1 MKNLPVPKRGMI
13 TRRRLMGAAAL
24 SAGATGL
31 AWESF
36 RRARTEPVVILKNTG
51 YKEGVEDALR
61 RGLIELGVTS
71 SSIKGKKVVL
81 KPNLVEPRRRARQHA
96 PAHHPG
102 GHPGFPFPWGC
113 VGHGCRGG
121 RARTRPVFRPRGVG
135 ATLPPR
141 GKSHSIPR
149 PELRPGRRN
158 AEPRPLDEDDSPDV
172 AANRSRSRPARIARQ
187 NEDAP
192 LGRNHLVDENLFGLM
207 PGAYYGWPKNVL
219 HEQGLLE
226 SILDIN
232 ATVRPHLAIID
243 GILGMGGD
251 GPIMGDPIPSNVLV
265 MGTNPTAVDAT
276 CARVMGIAPESVEYL
291 DRASAFLGPI
301 AERWIEQRGESIGS
315 VRVNY
320 PLLDHIPAHRS
331 LKKI

>member
-1 MKNLPVPKRGMI
+1 MQVFRSL
-13 TRRRLMGAAAL
+13 GAASVTVAEGAGHVRDPYFVLEESGLLFPLAENRTPFLDLNFDPAVATPNRGHWTKMTHLMLPRTVLEADLLVSLGKMKTHHWAGITL
-24 SAGATGL
+24 SM
-31 AWESF
+31 
-36 RRARTEPVVILKNTG
+36 K
-51 YKEGVEDALR
+51 
-61 RGLIELGVTS
+61 
-71 SSIKGKKVVL
+71 
-81 KPNLVEPRRRARQHA
+81 
-96 PAHHPG
+96 
-102 GHPGFPFPWGC
+102 
-113 VGHGCRGG
+113 
-121 RARTRPVFRPRGVG
+121 
-135 ATLPPR
+135 
-141 GKSHSIPR
+141 
-149 PELRPGRRN
+149 
-158 AEPRPLDEDDSPDV
+158 
-172 AANRSRSRPARIARQ
+172 
-187 NEDAP
+187 
-192 LGRNHLVDENLFGLM
+192 NLFGLM